1 MLKYRARE
9 KKALYFVTHTTIQLY
24 ELPHVDQ
31 VVFLHQKILSA
42 LFFGDD

>member
-1 MLKYRARE
+1 MLKYRARD

-31 VVFLHQKILSA
+31 VVFLHQSA
-42 LFFGDD
+42 LFFGDG